1 MCVCPW
7 HRLRQGQGFGFA
19 SGMDLEQAAEIA
31 MFTLVQSGR
40 DTDTRRHERRQ
51 GMAAVSKTG
60 DAEPGEGRHWAH
72 HWPRESRG
80 NQGAPSGKGRGAI
93 PQEHL
98 CPGRLEPRTDPSL
111 GAGRGAQRGAHS
123 AVTVLW
129 MAVGSFVPG
138 SL

>member
-1 MCVCPW
+1 MSVCPW

-60 DAEPGEGRHWAH
+60 EGEPGEGRHWAH

-93 PQEHL
+93 PQCL
-98 CPGRLEPRTDPSL
+98 SPGTSL
-111 GAGRGAQRGAHS
+111 SWEVRAQN
-123 AVTVLW
+123 
-129 MAVGSFVPG
+129 
-138 SL
+138 

>member
-1 MCVCPW
+1 MVSQGRAGTG
-7 HRLRQGQGFGFA
+7 HTTGQGKVGETRVNLQGKAGEQFHSA
-19 SGMDLEQAAEIA
+19 S
-31 MFTLVQSGR
+31 
-40 DTDTRRHERRQ
+40 
-51 GMAAVSKTG
+51 
-60 DAEPGEGRHWAH
+60 
-72 HWPRESRG
+72 
-80 NQGAPSGKGRGAI
+80 